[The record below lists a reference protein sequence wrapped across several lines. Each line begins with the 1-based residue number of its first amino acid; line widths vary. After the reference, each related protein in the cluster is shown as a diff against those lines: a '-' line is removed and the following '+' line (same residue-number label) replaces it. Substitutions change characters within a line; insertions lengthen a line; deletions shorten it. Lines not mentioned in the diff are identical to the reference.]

1 MPTLRIPTPL
11 RTYTNGQSEIS
22 VQGSTVS
29 AAMDD
34 LVSNYPALKTHLLND
49 AGQLRPF
56 VNLFLGE
63 ENVRELQG
71 IDTPLKEDDRL
82 MLIPSIAG
90 GWVV

>member
-11 RTYTNGQSEIS
+11 RTYTNGQSEIA

-29 AAMDD
+29 AAIDD

-71 IDTPLKEDDRL
+71 VDTPLKDDDRL

-90 GWVV
+90 G